1 MLTTGTDNFTGT
13 AANDTFTANVA
24 VVIDPATGNSNN
36 VNTIQSVD
44 NLVGGAGI
52 DTLNVTSKGDTVG
65 LGSLSGIE
73 IMNVRSLADL
83 TVNTAAVTDLTNLN
97 IANVV
102 GAVTAT
108 AASTTDVAVTLKGGT
123 GAINLHGGDDINV
136 TLTDAARA
144 VNVGTSAGVAD
155 DPAGNVTVTMTGAA
169 YTAAA
174 AAATLSAI
182 NVTGG
187 KEITVTQR
195 AAADTAAAATDAS
208 NVAITQGAVTITGNA
223 NTTAVTVRQD
233 AAVAV
238 ANAAPTT
245 GGVTETA
252 SVRFTALAA
261 NDTVTIAGLTF
272 AATTAMT
279 AAQAAAAFANL
290 VNNAAFAAPAS
301 ITLGDT
307 QSAGS
312 AARGTYTGVFTGW
325 TSGAAVGDTV
335 VFTST
340 AANSN
345 VTDLANTG
353 TGTVTITTTA
363 GKAHDAGL
371 AGGKMGVVAGAVT
384 VNDVNGTIK
393 TITLDS
399 YGASST
405 TATAVLETLNLSN
418 SAGTLTVADTAA
430 TLALNVNRLGVAGTD
445 AALTITAAPETLNV
459 NSIGNNFVNLTAAA
473 TKVLNVSGTG
483 VFDADLSANL
493 AALETVRVTESAGLM
508 LKADVASTLKS
519 VDTTGTTGAVTA
531 TINGANATYT
541 GGAGVDTVTLAAT
554 TALTKAIDLGAG
566 DDTLVFGVGVTGST
580 AALSGGAGTDTLSMS
595 VAAADA
601 LDAKAQ
607 TFYTGFERLTL
618 NDQWSKT
625 ETPADAP
632 TPLTLNLENLGFT
645 NFVTTSGTG
654 GAGVAQDVL
663 TLDRMATNGTVV
675 LTANGLI
682 TVNVADAA
690 TGTADV
696 LNVQLRSASSLS
708 AGTLTAANVETI
720 NITSTD
726 TATAFDAAHSLTLTA
741 ANATAV
747 NVTGNAALTLTM
759 TGSTNVTSINGSA
772 MTAGLTVTSLNTTTA
787 TTITGGSGA
796 DVLTAAT
803 GTTADIL
810 IGGAGNDILVA
821 NKGLSTLTGG
831 AGADV
836 FRIAVA
842 SNNVNSHSTITDFTA
857 GDLLQIDGI
866 TAFRSASVTLAGTAV
881 FQDFA
886 NAAINALAIG
896 QAGWFQFAGNTYVVA
911 DVGADNGTTFQN
923 GQDFVVMLTGLI
935 DLSNASF
942 NNTHD
947 TIAL

>member
-1 MLTTGTDNFTGT
+1 M
-13 AANDTFTANVA
+13 
-24 VVIDPATGNSNN
+24 VIDPATGNSNN

-252 SVRFTALAA
+252 SVRFTALDAGQ
-261 NDTVTIAGLTF
+261 TVNIAGLTF
-272 AATTAMT
+272 TATTAMT

-290 VNNAAFAAPAS
+290 VNNAAFAAPANS
-301 ITLGDT
+301 ITQGDT

-312 AARGTYTGVFTGW
+312 AALGTYTGVFSGW

-399 YGASST
+399 YGTSST

-430 TLALNVNRLGVAGTD
+430 TLALNVQGLSGA
-445 AALTITAAPETLNV
+445 AALTLQAAPLTLNV
-459 NSIGNNFVNLTAAA
+459 NSTGNNTVALTAGA
-473 TKVLNVSGTG
+473 TETLNVRGTG
-483 VFDADLSANL
+483 LFNASANDL
-493 AALETVRVTESAGLM
+493 LNLKTVVVTETAGLT
-508 LKADVASTLKS
+508 LNADVASTVTS
-519 VDTTGTTGAVTA
+519 VNTTGTTGAVTVS
-531 TINGANATYT
+531 IEGDRATYA
-541 GGAGVDTVTLAAT
+541 GGAGVDTVTLATKA
-554 TALTKAIDLGAG
+554 ALTKAIDLGAG
-566 DDTLVFGVGVTGST
+566 DDTLIFGVSVTGST
-580 AALSGGAGTDTLSMS
+580 ATLSGGAGTDTLSMS
-595 VAAADA
+595 VANADA
-601 LDAKAQ
+601 LDAAPQ
-607 TFYTGFERLTL
+607 TFITGFERLTL
-618 NDQWSKT
+618 NNAFG
-625 ETPADAP
+625 ADNAIAES
-632 TPLTLNLENLGFT
+632 LTLNLANLGFT
-645 NFVTTSGTG
+645 NFVTTTGTVFGTG
-654 GAGVAQDVL
+654 VNAGKDDSL
-663 TLDRMATNGTVV
+663 TLSNLANNGTVV
-675 LTANGLI
+675 LTGKGLI
-682 TVNVADAA
+682 TVEVADAA

-696 LNVQLRSASSLS
+696 LNAVVSSASSLA

-886 NAAINALAIG
+886 NAAINALTIG

-911 DVGADNGTTFQN
+911 DVGANDGATFQN
-923 GQDFVVMLTGLI
+923 GQDFVVMLTGLV

-942 NNTHD
+942 NSTHH